1 MPNHKHAHNTKT
13 FPFLHPTSSKCVLCL
28 DVVMRFNA
36 AEGRNAISVLFCS
49 GKKRFGSDGWHRAFF
64 LSDSHRR
71 ADGCASLALCR
82 QRWGRG
88 DGTVGHRAAPLGHI
102 MTAHAPLLNAITTL
116 LRHSTSNRALKY
128 CECAKSYFS
137 NVFKGIMFCL
147 PIAKVFKVLPSVLV
161 DNNILRF
168 TVHRFRICPIKIP
181 KHNYVRIINGLGQK
195 NLVKICAL
203 GFHIYIKAVYNIIL
217 CIVFV
222 YRKHCSTPKHVHRK
236 SSL

>member
-1 MPNHKHAHNTKT
+1 MAPCILPLR
-13 FPFLHPTSSKCVLCL
+13 FPQASRWLCL
-28 DVVMRFNA
+28 TRPLQA
-36 AEGRNAISVLFCS
+36 AVGTRRRHS
-49 GKKRFGSDGWHRAFF
+49 RA
-64 LSDSHRR
+64 SCCPS
-71 ADGCASLALCR
+71 
-82 QRWGRG
+82 
-88 DGTVGHRAAPLGHI
+88 LGHI
-102 MTAHAPLLNAITTL
+102 MSAHAPLLNAITTL